1 MPVGRERGNI
11 SRLKATCCQA
21 QCERRLKKKSIFHFL
36 VHFRQYNA
44 NAFVFGSDKNTD
56 CPLKYFKSA
65 IFAQPINSPEELLRN
80 KYTSMSQ
87 AGKASIK
94 RGKPSYF
101 MAILG
106 VTIVLCLFGLIGLLT
121 INGRKLIQN
130 IKESVEVHV
139 FLKQNIKDSS
149 RINLQNY
156 IASKPYTKSIKYTD
170 KETAKKEWVKSGGED
185 FTEFIDNSLLPPS
198 IDFTLK
204 NEFVDSAQL
213 VNIQADVAQN
223 PIVDEVRFPSAVVNS
238 MMKNFRNIGIVLG
251 VVAILIAVMVII
263 LIDNTIRLAMFSNR
277 FLIKTM
283 QMVGATR
290 WFIAKPLDMRAI
302 ANGALSGLIAT
313 IIVYFLL
320 ILAENFFDG
329 FKKLHDTNMMILLAI
344 VLILLGIGITLFST
358 HRSVLKY
365 LRMKLDDLY

>member
-1 MPVGRERGNI
+1 
-11 SRLKATCCQA
+11 
-21 QCERRLKKKSIFHFL
+21 
-36 VHFRQYNA
+36 
-44 NAFVFGSDKNTD
+44 
-56 CPLKYFKSA
+56 
-65 IFAQPINSPEELLRN
+65 
-80 KYTSMSQ
+80 MSQ
-87 AGKASIK
+87 SGKASIK

-106 VTIVLCLFGLIGLLT
+106 VTIVLCLFGIIGLIT
-121 INGRKLIQN
+121 INSRKLIQN
-130 IKESVEVHV
+130 LKESVEVHV

-156 IASKPYTKSIKYTD
+156 IASKPYTKSIQYTD
-170 KETAKKEWVKSGGED
+170 KETAKKEWLKSGGED

-204 NEFVDSAQL
+204 NEYVDSAQL
-213 VNIQADVAQN
+213 SNIQADIAQN
-223 PIVDEVRFPSAVVNS
+223 PNVDEVRFPNAVVNS
-238 MMKNFRNIGIVLG
+238 MMKNFRNIG
-251 VVAILIAVMVII
+251 VALAVIAVLIAVMVII

-290 WFIAKPLDMRAI
+290 WFIAKPLDKRAI
-302 ANGALSGLIAT
+302 LNGAVSGIIAT
-313 IIVYFLL
+313 AIVYALL
-320 ILAENFFDG
+320 LLAENFFDG
-329 FKKLHDTNMMILLAI
+329 FRKLHDTNMMILLAI
-344 VLILLGIGITLFST
+344 VLIILGISITVFST